1 LPDPNNWPDDETEV
15 ILSRSIIVTSTQKER
30 PLLLRNVSCSRKE
43 VEVKLVTLQKGQQYK
58 IVATLPKRLTKT
70 LEGTIN
76 FETNLPS
83 LPKVEVPLTVS
94 VWTP

>member
-1 LPDPNNWPDDETEV
+1 MPDPNNWPDEETDV
-15 ILSRSIIVTSTQKER
+15 ILTRSIIVTSTQKER
-30 PLLLRNVSCSRKE
+30 PLLLQNLSCSRKE
-43 VEVKLVTLQKGQQYK
+43 VEVKLVTLEEGQEYE